1 MSVSNIAALLNQRY
15 GFNFDAEQVRQ
26 SGRTATSTLYTA
38 SNADGQA
45 VEVELFDAAT
55 TADVDALSHELGESQ
70 HPGVFQPR
78 GAGTSDA
85 GQFFVL
91 REAPTGSTLRMLI
104 DDKRAAH
111 TTFTPAET
119 RDLLLPVAEAI
130 DAYNREG
137 HPEYVSRSIDPAQLL
152 VQPAWSSVPVK
163 MALVGPL
170 AGDAGASGTTGA
182 DAAAGT
188 ADTTGA
194 DAGAAAPSA
203 AERIDANRAKFRD
216 LVSEM
221 TGQPVDTELARDS
234 GSCAGYLL
242 ALAGGAASAVASDSP
257 TPVAPRP
264 QDGYRKPP
272 EPYAYGPTGEY
283 KRPAVVKDRMNPWPW
298 IIAVLLLL
306 LIALGAFWW
315 WWDSN
320 RGEDWTGADA
330 EIAQE
335 YPQLVSERAGEKGW
349 EDLICESATP
359 EAGQEGKIRCANED
373 LGVSVSKY
381 VSEDT
386 RDDVV
391 PGKNEAVILGSGEC
405 MIDSYEVPEAYPPAF
420 VMVPENK
427 EQYLVVINGH
437 ESEDKRLALPLCE

>member
-15 GFNFDAEQVRQ
+15 GFAFTAEQVRQ
-26 SGRTATSTLYTA
+26 SGRTASSTLFTA
-38 SNADGQA
+38 SNAEGQA
-45 VEVELFDAAT
+45 VEVELFDAGA
-55 TADVDALSHELGESQ
+55 TADTDALGRELSEAE
-70 HPGVFQPR
+70 HPGTFQPR
-78 GAGTSDA
+78 GAGISDE

-91 REAPTGSTLRMLI
+91 REAPSGSTLRSLI
-104 DDKRAAH
+104 DDKRTAG
-111 TTFTPAET
+111 TTFTNAEA
-119 RDLLLPVAEAI
+119 RDLLLPAAEAI

-137 HPEYVSRSIDPAQLL
+137 HPEFVSRSIDPAQLL

-170 AGDAGASGTTGA
+170 AGGGDT
-182 DAAAGT
+182 DAAAT
-188 ADTTGA
+188 
-194 DAGAAAPSA
+194 
-203 AERIDANRAKFRD
+203 IDANRAAFRD

-221 TGQPVDTELARDS
+221 TGDPVDTELARES

-242 ALAGGAASAVASDSP
+242 ALAGGAAAAVGTDGS

-283 KRPAVVKDRMNPWPW
+283 TRPAVVKDRMNPWPW
-298 IIAVLLLL
+298 IIAVLVLL

-315 WWDSN
+315 WWDNN
-320 RGEDWTGADA
+320 RGEEWTGADA

-335 YPQLVSERAGEKGW
+335 YPQLVSERAGGKGW
-349 EDLICESATP
+349 EDLVCESATP

-381 VSEDT
+381 VSQDT

-391 PGKNEAVILGSGEC
+391 PGRDEAVILGSGEC

-437 ESEDKRLALPLCE
+437 ESEDKRLGLPLCE